1 MRKRTVAWT
10 PNARKLSMFIAVF
23 ALVQLFLCGALAVLL
38 LADGANSA
46 IEQVLVLASVGALLV
61 TMATIARYVAQ
72 HVQMQRQYEALT
84 KAFELLEQLNG
95 KLRAQRHDF
104 MNHLQV
110 VYGLM
115 ELEDGQSAVAYM
127 QRLFGELNRD
137 GQQPRTDN
145 PAVNALLMAK
155 RAEAE
160 ARGVAFHTVLNTPLT
175 KPGVPSWELC
185 AALGNLIDNAL
196 EALALREGDRELQVA
211 FSEDLKGYRFT
222 VGNNGPAVAPELR
235 ERIFEPG
242 VSTKGGAGERG
253 MGLALVR
260 STMERYGGSIAVN
273 SSEEWTAFTGWM
285 PRG

>member
-160 ARGVAFHTVLNTPLT
+160 TRGAF
-175 KPGVPSWELC
+175 
-185 AALGNLIDNAL
+185 LG
-196 EALALREGDRELQVA
+196 
-211 FSEDLKGYRFT
+211 
-222 VGNNGPAVAPELR
+222 AVR
-235 ERIFEPG
+235 
-242 VSTKGGAGERG
+242 GAGE
-253 MGLALVR
+253 
-260 STMERYGGSIAVN
+260 
-273 SSEEWTAFTGWM
+273 
-285 PRG
+285 PD